1 MDPGYGLWVWLALGL
16 ALRLGNDGMPL
27 DLWLLTLA
35 TAIGLSLTPGP
46 NGLLALT
53 HGARFGLRPTV
64 ATVLGG
70 ALGFLILISA
80 SLAGMGALLAASEAA
95 FTAAKFLG
103 AAYLVYLGIR
113 LWRAPTPSQ
122 AAPFPGAD
130 PSAPTIHPAR
140 LFADGLLVA
149 LSNPKALL
157 FYAAF
162 LPQFMRPE
170 AAYATQLILL
180 GGTFLLVE
188 IVYELLLAGLA
199 VRVAPW
205 LFRHG
210 RTFNRT
216 TGATFIGVGAALAA
230 AGR

>member
-1 MDPGYGLWVWLALGL
+1 
-16 ALRLGNDGMPL
+16 MPL

-53 HGARFGLRPTV
+53 HGARFGLRPTI
-64 ATVLGG
+64 ATILGG
-70 ALGFLILISA
+70 SLGFLLLIAA

-95 FTAAKFLG
+95 FSAAKWAG

-113 LWRAPTPSQ
+113 LWRAP
-122 AAPFPGAD
+122 AASAD
-130 PSAPTIHPAR
+130 EVSLRPAREAAHPAR
-140 LFADGLLVA
+140 LFMDGLLVA

-170 AAYATQLILL
+170 AAYATQLFLL
-180 GGTFLLVE
+180 GATFVLVE
-188 IVYELLLAGLA
+188 IAYEVLLAGLA

-205 LFRHG
+205 LARHG
-210 RTFNRT
+210 RAFNRV
-216 TGATFIGVGAALAA
+216 TGATFVGVGAALAG

>member
-1 MDPGYGLWVWLALGL
+1 
-16 ALRLGNDGMPL
+16 MPL

-35 TAIGLSLTPGP
+35 TALGLSLTPGP
-46 NGLLALT
+46 NGLLVLT

-64 ATVLGG
+64 ATILGG
-70 ALGFLILISA
+70 ALGFLLLIAA

-95 FTAAKFLG
+95 FTAAKLLG

-113 LWRAPTPSQ
+113 LWRAPPPSM
-122 AAPFPGAD
+122 AAPLADGA
-130 PSAPTIHPAR
+130 APPAAARPTR

-170 AAYATQLILL
+170 AAFAGQLFLL
-180 GGTFLLVE
+180 GGTFVVVE
-188 IVYELLLAGLA
+188 IAYELLLAGLA
-199 VRVAPW
+199 FRIAPW

-210 RTFNRT
+210 RSFNRIA
-216 TGATFIGVGAALAA
+216 GATFIGVGAALAS

>member
-1 MDPGYGLWVWLALGL
+1 
-16 ALRLGNDGMPL
+16 MPL
-27 DLWLLTLA
+27 DLWLLTFA

-64 ATVLGG
+64 ATILGG
-70 ALGFLILISA
+70 ALGFLLLIAA

-95 FTAAKFLG
+95 FAAAKWAG

-113 LWRAPTPSQ
+113 LWRAP
-122 AAPFPGAD
+122 APA
-130 PSAPTIHPAR
+130 PSAPAQRHAHEAAHPAR
-140 LFADGLLVA
+140 LFMDGLLVA

-170 AAYATQLILL
+170 AAYATQLALL
-180 GGTFLLVE
+180 GGTFLVVE
-188 IVYELLLAGLA
+188 IAYELLLAGLA

-205 LFRHG
+205 LTRHG
-210 RTFNRT
+210 RAFNRI
-216 TGATFIGVGAALAA
+216 TGATFIGVGAALATA
-230 AGR
+230 SRS

>member
-1 MDPGYGLWVWLALGL
+1 
-16 ALRLGNDGMPL
+16 MPL

-35 TAIGLSLTPGP
+35 TAVGLSLTPGP

-53 HGARFGLRPTV
+53 HGARFGLRPTL
-64 ATVLGG
+64 ATILGG
-70 ALGFLILISA
+70 ALGFLILIAA

-95 FTAAKFLG
+95 FTAAKWAG
-103 AAYLVYLGIR
+103 AAYLVWLGIR
-113 LWRAPTPSQ
+113 LWRAP
-122 AAPFPGAD
+122 APAMAGPLPASGAD
-130 PSAPTIHPAR
+130 PAAHPAR
-140 LFADGLLVA
+140 LFTDGLLVA

-170 AAYATQLILL
+170 AAYATQLALL

-188 IVYELLLAGLA
+188 IAYEILLAALA
-199 VRVAPW
+199 VRAAPW
-205 LFRHG
+205 LARHG
-210 RTFNRT
+210 RAFNRA
-216 TGATFIGVGAALAA
+216 TGATFVGVGAVLAS